1 MAQRVIVV
9 TGAGGLGL
17 AIARRLGSGRRL
29 FMAEF
34 SDQALDNARTSLRDS
49 GYDVE
54 CHLVD
59 VSNYQAVEDFARL
72 AAAAGPLE
80 SIVHTAGVARSAMG
94 PRKTYEINLL
104 GTANVVDAFLPF
116 ATRGTSL
123 VCIASLAGHSTSL
136 SQELERHLA
145 TAPRDQLLFH
155 KELDVDAAS
164 PMQSYGIAKRGNQLR
179 VAAAASS
186 WGAKGARINSVSPG
200 LIYTPMGQR
209 ELEGSSAAQIHATIS
224 TSPMQRIGTP
234 DDVGSAV
241 AFLCGPESS
250 YITGTDLLIDGGVLS
265 AQFWPHSNFGTVE

>member
-17 AIARRLGSGRRL
+17 AIARRLGSGRRV

-80 SIVHTAGVARSAMG
+80 SIVHTAGVVGAAMG

-104 GTANVVDAFLPF
+104 GTANIIDAFLPF

-123 VCIASLAGHSTSL
+123 ICIASLAGHSTSL

-155 KELDVDAAS
+155 KELDLDAAN
-164 PMQSYGIAKRGNQLR
+164 PMQSYGTAKRGNQLR
-179 VAAAASS
+179 VQAAASS
-186 WGAKGARINSVSPG
+186 WGVKGARINSVSPG
-200 LIYTPMGQR
+200 LIYTLMGQR
-209 ELEGSSAAQIHATIS
+209 QLEGSAAAQVQAAIS
-224 TSPMQRIGTP
+224 TSPMKRIGTP
-234 DDVGSAV
+234 DDVASVV
-241 AFLCGPESS
+241 AFLCGSESS
-250 YITGTDLLIDGGVLS
+250 YITGTDILIDGGVLS
-265 AQFWPHSNFGTVE
+265 AQVWPHSNLNTVE